1 MESEPYIDQK
11 SAQDPYREV
20 VRKKMNRKL
29 KRHGEV
35 IDLDSLFGKY
45 DPALWRDGAWSQF
58 GTMFSVFPIWHR
70 FQ

>member
-1 MESEPYIDQK
+1 MHTCALMNGARSEPKMGRK
-11 SAQDPYREV
+11 SAKDPYREV

-58 GTMFSVFPIWHR
+58 IYV
-70 FQ
+70 